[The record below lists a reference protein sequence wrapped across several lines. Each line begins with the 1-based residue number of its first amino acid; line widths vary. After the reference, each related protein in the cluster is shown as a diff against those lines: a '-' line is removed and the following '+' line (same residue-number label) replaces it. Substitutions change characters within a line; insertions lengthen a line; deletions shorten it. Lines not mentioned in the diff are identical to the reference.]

1 MILSTLLRA
10 LDVRALTG
18 PVDQDITG
26 LTLDSRRVG
35 PGIVFFA
42 LRGTQT
48 DGHRFI
54 PQVLA
59 AGAAAIVCQE
69 LPADL
74 PAGLA
79 TACIVVP
86 NSGEA
91 MGWAASAFYGYP
103 SQHLTLVGITGT
115 NGKTTCATL
124 LFRLFRELGYGCGLL
139 STVENRLNDTIIPA
153 THTTPDAIALNALL
167 RQMVDG
173 GCDYVFMEV
182 SSHAQSQRRTAGL
195 LFAGGIFTNLTH
207 DHLDYHGS
215 FAAYRDAKKSFFD
228 QLPELAFALTNADD
242 RNGAIMLQNTRAR
255 RLRYSLRGQGDV
267 RGRLLENTV
276 QGLHVDVNG
285 QPTWF
290 QLMGEFNA
298 YNLLAVYGAAV
309 ALGQDAETVLTV
321 LSGLPTAPGRFER
334 QTSPD
339 GRTTGI
345 VDYAHTP
352 DALENVLT
360 TIQHLRR
367 PEQRILT
374 VVGCGGN
381 RDATKRP
388 LMAGLAARLS
398 DVAILTADNP
408 RDEDPLEILRQMEAG
423 LRTPL
428 ERTRTRTVPD
438 RREAIRQAVTD
449 ARPGDII
456 LVAGKGH
463 EPYQEIKGVRHPFD
477 DRQELRAALQELRIT
492 NYELPHTDDEL
503 PTAQA

>member
-1 MILSTLLRA
+1 MILSTLLRE
-10 LDVRALTG
+10 LDVRATAGSLNQ
-18 PVDQDITG
+18 PVTG
-26 LTLDSRRVG
+26 LTLDSRRAG
-35 PGIVFFA
+35 PGVVFFA

-54 PQVLA
+54 PLVVA
-59 AGAAAIVCQE
+59 AGAAAVVCE
-69 LPADL
+69 EVPADL
-74 PAGLA
+74 PVDLP
-79 TACIVVP
+79 TTFITVP
-86 NSGEA
+86 DSSVA
-91 MGWAASAFYGYP
+91 LGWAASAFYGHP
-103 SQHLTLVGITGT
+103 SQQLTLVGITGT

-139 STVENRLNDTIIPA
+139 STVENRLNDTVIPA

-173 GCDYVFMEV
+173 GCDYAFMEV

-195 LFAGGIFTNLTH
+195 HFAGGVFTNLTH

-228 QLPELAFALTNADD
+228 QLPEIAFALTNADD
-242 RNGAIMLQNTRAR
+242 KNGAVMLQNTRAR
-255 RLRYSLRGQGDV
+255 RLRYSLRGQGEV

-276 QGLHVDVNG
+276 QGLHVEVNG

-290 QLMGEFNA
+290 QLLGEFNA
-298 YNLLAVYGAAV
+298 YNLLAVYGAAT
-309 ALGQDAETVLTV
+309 ALGEEPETVLTI

-339 GRTTGI
+339 GQLTGI

-360 TIQHLRR
+360 TIQTLRR
-367 PEQRILT
+367 PGQRVLT

-381 RDATKRP
+381 RDAAKRP
-388 LMAGLAARLS
+388 VMGGLAARLS
-398 DVAILTADNP
+398 DVAIFTADNP
-408 RDEDPLEILRQMEAG
+408 RDEDPLEILQQMEAG
-423 LRTPL
+423 LRTPA
-428 ERTRTRTVPD
+428 ERARTRTEPD
-438 RREAIRQAVTD
+438 RRAAIRAAV
-449 ARPGDII
+449 AAAHPGDII

-477 DRQELRAALQELRIT
+477 DRRELAAAFGELRTT
-492 NYELPHTDDEL
+492 NYELPTERE
-503 PTAQA
+503 